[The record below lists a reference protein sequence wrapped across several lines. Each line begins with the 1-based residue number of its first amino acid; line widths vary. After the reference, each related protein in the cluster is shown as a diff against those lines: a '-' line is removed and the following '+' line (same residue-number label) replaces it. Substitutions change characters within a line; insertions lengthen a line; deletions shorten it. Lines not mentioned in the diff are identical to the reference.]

1 MPIKR
6 KSNEEVDIYK
16 TLSET
21 FNISEKELRNLPKNE
36 IQELIKIKEENE
48 NSYSKIKGAA
58 KTVKGKVTGKSAI
71 SERVSKLSKEQI
83 ERIRSTKTW
92 NNYYQRLYPPKGLRS
107 INMTD
112 KEYEHYIDTL
122 VLAPKVDASNPM
134 KSFDSFCDTISK
146 K

>member
-16 TLSET
+16 TLSKT
-21 FNISEKELRNLPKNE
+21 FNISEKELRSLSEKE
-36 IQELIKIKEENE
+36 LQKLIKLKEENE
-48 NSYSKIKGAA
+48 NSYLNMRGAA
-58 KTVKGKVTGKSAI
+58 KSIKGKVTGKSAI

-83 ERIRSTKTW
+83 EKIRSTKTW
-92 NNYYQRLYPPKGLRS
+92 NNYYQRLYPKDGLRS
-107 INMTD
+107 IKMTD
-112 KEYEHYIDTL
+112 SEYEHYIDTL
-122 VLAPKVDASNPM
+122 VLAPKVDTSNPM